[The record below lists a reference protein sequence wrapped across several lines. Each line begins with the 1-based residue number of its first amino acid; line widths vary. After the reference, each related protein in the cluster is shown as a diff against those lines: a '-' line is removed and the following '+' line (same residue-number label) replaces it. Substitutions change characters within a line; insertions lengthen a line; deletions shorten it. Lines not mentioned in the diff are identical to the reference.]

1 MGICQLMFSM
11 IEIGDNVQHKGFGV
25 VMTVLDIKG
34 KVATC
39 GWYERIGA
47 ELQIKNFPIKE
58 LLLF

>member
-1 MGICQLMFSM
+1 MFSM

-47 ELQIKNFPIKE
+47 ELQIKNFPLKE